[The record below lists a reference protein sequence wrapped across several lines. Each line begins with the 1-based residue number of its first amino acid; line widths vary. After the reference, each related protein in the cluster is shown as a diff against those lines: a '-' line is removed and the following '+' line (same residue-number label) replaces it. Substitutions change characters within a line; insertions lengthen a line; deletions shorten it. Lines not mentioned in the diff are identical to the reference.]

1 MREGTRH
8 RRIVIIGSGFGG
20 LGLAIRL
27 KRLGIESFTILEKA
41 DRLGGTWRENTYPG
55 AACDVP
61 SILYSFSFEPKSDW
75 CRLWS
80 PQGEIHAY
88 LEDCARRNDLLRHV
102 RFGVE
107 VTGARFDEHTGTWA
121 VRTAAGETL
130 LADVLVS
137 AIGQL
142 HHPLVPEIPGLE
154 TFRGECFHS
163 ARWNHA
169 CDLTG
174 SRVAVVGNAAS
185 AIQFIPEI
193 AQQTKW
199 LGVFQRSANWMV
211 PRADRAYTAR
221 EQWALAHVPG
231 LRRALRAFAWLQLEF
246 WLYPLMRQVR
256 LMQRLYTR
264 GSRRYM
270 ESIVADPQ
278 LRVVL
283 TPDYPIGGKR
293 ILLTDG
299 YYETLCRDDV
309 ELVTAPIARVEENA
323 VVTADGR
330 RHAADAIVL
339 ATGFRTNPFLA
350 TLDIEGRDGHVLAE
364 DWAKGA
370 HAYYGLTVAGFPNFF
385 MLYGPNTNLGHN
397 SIIFMLECQMRY
409 VLSAIWRLE
418 VDDLRF
424 LDLKPEVMRR
434 FNERLQA
441 ALRESAWAAAGP
453 SWYKD
458 ARGRI
463 TNNWPWS
470 TLWYWWQTRALNPA
484 DYEAVSRAAV
494 EPLTVVADA
503 RLAARSQAAA
513 SL

>member
-1 MREGTRH
+1 VRDETRQ

-75 CRLWS
+75 SRLWS
-80 PQGEIHAY
+80 PQAEIREY
-88 LEDCARRNDLLRHV
+88 MEDCTRRNDVLRHV

-107 VTGARFDEHTGTWA
+107 VTGARFAERAGTWT
-121 VRTAAGETL
+121 VRTAAGESIE
-130 LADVLVS
+130 ADVLVC
-137 AIGQL
+137 AVGQL
-142 HHPLVPEIPGLE
+142 HHPSIPSLPGLE
-154 TFRGECFHS
+154 TFQGQWFHS
-163 ARWNHA
+163 ARWNHD
-169 CDLTG
+169 CDLAG
-174 SRVAVVGNAAS
+174 KRVAVVGNAAS

-193 AQQTKW
+193 AKRTAW

-211 PRADRAYTAR
+211 PRLDRAYTAR

-231 LRRALRAFAWLQLEF
+231 LRRFLRAFAWLSLEL

-256 LMQRLYTR
+256 RLQRLHASAST
-264 GSRRYM
+264 RYM
-270 ESIVADPQ
+270 ESVVADPP
-278 LRVVL
+278 LRAAL

-299 YYETLCRDDV
+299 YYETLQRDDV
-309 ELVTAPIARVEENA
+309 SLLTAPIERIEADA
-323 VVTADGR
+323 VVTGDGR
-330 RHAADAIVL
+330 RHPADVIIL

-350 TLDIEGRDGHVLAE
+350 SLTIEGRGGRVLAK
-364 DWAKGA
+364 DWADGA
-370 HAYYGLTVAGFPNFF
+370 HAYYGLTVAGYPNFF
-385 MLYGPNTNLGHN
+385 MLYGLNTNLGHN

-409 VLSAIWRLE
+409 VLSAVRRLE
-418 VDDLRF
+418 ADDLLF

-441 ALRESAWAAAGP
+441 VLCDSAWAAAGP

-458 ARGRI
+458 ASGRI

-470 TLWYWWQTRALNPA
+470 TLWYWWCTRALA
-484 DYEAVSRAAV
+484 VTDYEAVGRAAAEMV
-494 EPLTVVADA
+494 GVV
-503 RLAARSQAAA
+503 RETPVVVRTPAAVSA
-513 SL
+513 